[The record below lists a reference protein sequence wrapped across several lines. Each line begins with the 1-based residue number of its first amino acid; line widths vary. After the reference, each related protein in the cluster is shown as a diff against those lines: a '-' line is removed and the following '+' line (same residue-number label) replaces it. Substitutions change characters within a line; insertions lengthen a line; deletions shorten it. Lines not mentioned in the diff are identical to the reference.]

1 MVLTAIILHARC
13 GNMKCSTSAQLL
25 LCYLDAQEGSNCS
38 PTSASLS
45 GLILTTTCSQQG
57 LISCIQAA
65 ICARIVVFY
74 VDHAHMHPWEHPLLG
89 REAP

>member
-1 MVLTAIILHARC
+1 MLTAIILNARG

-25 LCYLDAQEGSNCS
+25 LCHLGAQEGSNRS
-38 PTSASLS
+38 PASVSLS

-65 ICARIVVFY
+65 ICARSVIFY

-89 REAP
+89 KEAP